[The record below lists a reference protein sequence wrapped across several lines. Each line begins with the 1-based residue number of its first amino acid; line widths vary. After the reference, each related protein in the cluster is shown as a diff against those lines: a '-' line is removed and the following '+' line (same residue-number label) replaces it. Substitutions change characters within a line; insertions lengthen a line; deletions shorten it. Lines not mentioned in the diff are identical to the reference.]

1 MERKGEKF
9 SLYYNHLLVACISY
23 KNIHCFIIY
32 NNIGMKSLLREKLKE
47 SLTIVCVVENCNNHF
62 SSIIIHLQRKSFCCS
77 IVINIII
84 IVLKKYDPRIIKLSG
99 DLVSGIFNW
108 YLSQWI
114 LRSIFIIRTYFTI

>member
-62 SSIIIHLQRKSFCCS
+62 SGIIIHLQRKSFCSS

-84 IVLKKYDPRIIKLSG
+84 IVLKTYDPRIIKLSG
-99 DLVSGIFNW
+99 DHQEFLIGIFPNG
-108 YLSQWI
+108 Y
-114 LRSIFIIRTYFTI
+114 